1 MGLLPDGVVAVGVA
15 DDDVPAVLGELL
27 AGHDIVMVFRVI
39 LGVPAAPSQELEG
52 GVDDFLAGDADAVRV
67 VLLLCVCQ
75 VLLVM

>member
-39 LGVPAAPSQELEG
+39 LVVPAAPSQELEG